1 MPNQTAKS
9 CIIYYFTS
17 HAGHYIKD
25 VESNIRS
32 IHTEDLFFIFLGTT
46 GGGLLCG
53 VFALQELAMNPLWGK

>member
-25 VESNIRS
+25 VESNIRT

-53 VFALQELAMNPLWGK
+53 VFALQ